1 MHIYW
6 QSLNHPDGGKTKTSF
21 FSFVLFTFTIF
32 SASFSGFVFSDAL
45 VARHL
50 TMAKGEKL
58 SNTWILPK
66 SNLYFNAE
74 FCWSGL
80 CTFCHS
86 LCTSRTLELC
96 NVHAFM
102 RSSRDKAPWSDKRRT
117 LKRVH
122 DLFNVYS
129 KKIRHFYRKLVSFGA
144 ATCSSEY
151 TSCSSQFV
159 LRCSPSYQR
168 TFLCNAHLSDK
179 NIFLQQ
185 LESEEESQQRRFAG
199 QIGSFKDVSG
209 NTYDLC
215 WWRFSLLAQLRSQ
228 ILDSLFCTQ
237 IALEVCEAKNSVR
250 FQSSLLFCQLLRVP
264 SPFSDRTLRL
274 INLQHFSST
283 SS

>member
-1 MHIYW
+1 MGDKAIRSFEMDTQVFRQEKKELSLMHFYW

-58 SNTWILPK
+58 SNTWMLPK
-66 SNLYFNAE
+66 SNLHFNAE
-74 FCWSGL
+74 FCWSRL

-122 DLFNVYS
+122 DLLNVYS
-129 KKIRHFYRKLVSFGA
+129 KKN
-144 ATCSSEY
+144 
-151 TSCSSQFV
+151 
-159 LRCSPSYQR
+159 P
-168 TFLCNAHLSDK
+168 TFL
-179 NIFLQQ
+179 
-185 LESEEESQQRRFAG
+185 SQTCELW
-199 QIGSFKDVSG
+199 SG
-209 NTYDLC
+209 N
-215 WWRFSLLAQLRSQ
+215 
-228 ILDSLFCTQ
+228 LFKWVH
-237 IALEVCEAKNSVR
+237 IV
-250 FQSSLLFCQLLRVP
+250 
-264 SPFSDRTLRL
+264 
-274 INLQHFSST
+274 
-283 SS
+283 